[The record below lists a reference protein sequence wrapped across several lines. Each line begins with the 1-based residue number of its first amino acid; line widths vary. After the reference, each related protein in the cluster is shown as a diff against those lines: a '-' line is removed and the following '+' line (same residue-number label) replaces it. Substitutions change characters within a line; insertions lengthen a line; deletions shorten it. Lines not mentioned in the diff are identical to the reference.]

1 MNRHRHHHESCEVR
15 APSNPR
21 RFTNAGLHE
30 KTTSNKQ
37 LRQFRAHIHCSNPQK
52 SNRQCRTTVALELIA
67 PVAQVRPAFLQ
78 VLSCVSSAPN
88 PSMIAPSSR
97 LGPYEITSRIGAGG
111 MGEVWR
117 ARDTRI
123 GRDVAIK
130 ILPPEFASDTERLRR
145 FELEARSAGG
155 LSHPNLVTIHDLGT
169 HEGTPYIVMELLE
182 GETLRDR
189 IGSESASRM
198 PIRKAVDVSV
208 QLANGLAAAH
218 DKGIVHRDLKP
229 ENIFITPDGRVK
241 ILDFGLAK
249 LTLAQGGD
257 DSRTQQRDTTPGMVV
272 GTAGYMS
279 PEQVRGQEIDHRTDI
294 FAFGAILYE
303 MLTGHRAFRR
313 DSSVETMSAILNEDP
328 PELSSPASNIPSG
341 IHRIVSRCLEKSRD
355 ERFQSARDLS
365 FALEAVSGSTLP
377 QSGVAAAAPP
387 RGVKLKRLIQML
399 AALLVISA
407 IAAAYFLG
415 RRATPASPAARLT
428 QLTFSAGE
436 ETNPAIAPNGETFVF
451 VREGDIHLQRI
462 DGRNA
467 LNLTKTAEIEEGA
480 PSFSP
485 DGRQIA
491 FHAAN
496 GIFVMGAT
504 GESIRRLTTIGF
516 DPTWSPDGKQIA
528 FTRDEPTLDPRS
540 RNTTVSPLM
549 VVDASGGAP
558 KLLLNS
564 DVAQPRWSPDGRRIA
579 FWANDNAGRRDIYT
593 VAATGAKESVVRVT
607 SDAALDWSPAWS
619 PDNQW
624 LYFSSDR
631 NGTSTPWRIRIDS
644 ADGTTRGEPQMIS
657 APGPATGWISVA
669 ADGRRIIFETISY
682 TNSLRTAR
690 FDSAKSTF
698 TLAEKPILDGSLLFR
713 TPSPSPDGSMIAFT
727 TEGREDLFVMRS
739 DGTDLRQLTN
749 DDARDRGA
757 TWTPDGQRIGF
768 YSARSGS
775 YQIWT
780 VRPDG
785 SELTQV
791 SNVPEKYLPNFPLFS
806 PDGRK
811 VVAVALEAGWWMAD
825 LSKLPVTSIEFL
837 PQMGGKKDGTF
848 RGFSWSPD
856 GSQIVGRSWTSR
868 KGIWVYS
875 LADRSFEMVAPDAYG
890 AVWVDNHRLI
900 VFDGSRVRLLD
911 LRTGADRILLAG
923 EGWNLDGG
931 ASVEHFVMQSSRVE
945 RDVWMA
951 TLPAE

>member
-1 MNRHRHHHESCEVR
+1 
-15 APSNPR
+15 
-21 RFTNAGLHE
+21 
-30 KTTSNKQ
+30 
-37 LRQFRAHIHCSNPQK
+37 
-52 SNRQCRTTVALELIA
+52 
-67 PVAQVRPAFLQ
+67 
-78 VLSCVSSAPN
+78 
-88 PSMIAPSSR
+88 MIAPSSR
-97 LGPYEITSRIGAGG
+97 LGPYEISSRIGAGG

-123 GRDVAIK
+123 GRDVAVK
-130 ILPPEFASDTERLRR
+130 ILPPNFAADTERLRR
-145 FELEARSAGG
+145 FEQEARSAGG

-169 HEGTPYIVMELLE
+169 YEGTPYIVMELLE

-189 IGSESASRM
+189 IGSDSAPHM
-198 PIRKAVDVSV
+198 PIRKVVDVSV

-229 ENIFITPDGRVK
+229 ENIFITSDGRVK

-249 LTLAQGGD
+249 LTIAQNGD
-257 DSRTQQRDTTPGMVV
+257 DSRTQQRDTSPGQVV

-303 MLTGHRAFRR
+303 MLAGHRAFRR

-328 PELSSPASNIPSG
+328 PELSKPAGSIPPG
-341 IHRIVSRCLEKSRD
+341 IHRIVSRCLEKSRE
-355 ERFQSARDLS
+355 ERFQSARDLG
-365 FALEAVSGSTLP
+365 FALEAVSGNTNS
-377 QSGVAAAAPP
+377 QSAAAVAPA
-387 RGVKLKRLIQML
+387 RGAKLRWILGMVVAIV
-399 AALLVISA
+399 ALSA
-407 IAAAYFLG
+407 IAAAYILG
-415 RRATPASPAARLT
+415 RRATPASPSARLT
-428 QLTFSAGE
+428 QLTFATGE
-436 ETNPAIAPNGETFVF
+436 EANPAIAPNGETFIF
-451 VREGDIHLQRI
+451 VREGDIYLQRI

-467 LNLTKTAEIEEGA
+467 INLTKTAEIEEGA

-504 GESIRRLTTIGF
+504 GESIRRITSFGF
-516 DPTWSPDGKQIA
+516 NPTWSPDGNQIA
-528 FTRDEPTLDPRS
+528 FTRAEPTLDPRS
-540 RNTTVSPLM
+540 RNTTVSALM
-549 VVDASGGAP
+549 VVDTSGGTP

-564 DVAQPRWSPDGRRIA
+564 DVMQPRWSPDGRRIA
-579 FWANDNAGRRDIYT
+579 FWANDRAGRRDIYT
-593 VAATGAKESVVRVT
+593 VAATGTKESVVRVT

-644 ADGTTRGEPQMIS
+644 EDGTTRGEPQMIA

-669 ADGRRIIFETISY
+669 ADGRRIIFETITY

-690 FDSAKSTF
+690 FDAAKSTF
-698 TLAEKPILDGSLLFR
+698 TLAEKPILDGSLLIR
-713 TPSPSPDGSMIAFT
+713 AAASSPDGSMVAFT

-739 DGTDLRQLTN
+739 DGTDIRQLTN

-768 YSARSGS
+768 YSARSGM

-785 SELTQV
+785 SDLAQV

-806 PDGRK
+806 PDGKK
-811 VVAVALEAGWWMAD
+811 VVSVALEAGWWLAD
-825 LSKLPVTSIEFL
+825 LAKLPITSVESL
-837 PQMGGKKDGTF
+837 PQLGEKKDVAF
-848 RGFSWSPD
+848 FGFSWSPD
-856 GSQIVGRSWTSR
+856 GARIVGRPWASN

-875 LADRSFEMVAPDAYG
+875 IADRAFESVAPDANR
-890 AVWVDNHRLI
+890 AAWVDNDRLI
-900 VFDGSRVRLLD
+900 VFGGSKVRLLD
-911 LRTGADRILLAG
+911 LRTGADRILLAA
-923 EGWNLDGG
+923 EGWSLEGG
-931 ASVEHFVMQSSRVE
+931 ASVDHFVVRSSRVE
-945 RDVWMA
+945 RDIWLA
-951 TLPAE
+951 TLPAD